1 MKDIQDNKMQ
11 INFLNKIKELTPD
24 AYSYIDE
31 LADLLKISQD
41 SVYRRIRGNTA
52 LSINEVAVICKHYHI
67 SFDLFTQSKDNATF
81 SYNVMQDEEG
91 FVNYLS
97 SILDAM
103 IKTIEPKNKQVTY
116 AAIDIPIFYHFKFP
130 ELGAFKM
137 FYWMKTVNNVSSL
150 QDKKFDINLI
160 SPELREMGRH
170 IYEIFVKTPCVE
182 IWSDQTVNSLVKQ
195 IEFFYDSGNFK
206 NKEDALLI
214 CNQAREEIEMIKK
227 QAELCSKD
235 FSRSRSYE
243 NSFSLYYSDIEIGSN
258 TIFVEREDTKLVF
271 ITFNTFNALVTPN
284 TKFIKQI
291 EIWIANLIKKSTLIS
306 GVSQKLRYQFFQR
319 AFGKIDKLYDKID
332 NER

>member
-1 MKDIQDNKMQ
+1 MKNIQDNKVQ
-11 INFLNKIKELTPD
+11 IRFLNKIKELTPA

-31 LADLLKISQD
+31 LSDLLNISPD
-41 SVYRRIRGNTA
+41 SVYRRIRGTTA

-91 FVNYLS
+91 FVNHLS

-103 IKTIEPKNKQVTY
+103 IKTIEPKSKQVTY
-116 AAIDIPIFYHFKFP
+116 VAIDVPIFYHFKFP

-137 FYWMKTVNNVSSL
+137 FYWMKTVNNLESF
-150 QDKKFDINLI
+150 QDKKFDMNLI

-170 IYEIFVKTPCVE
+170 IYEIFVKTPCIE
-182 IWSDQTVNSLVKQ
+182 IWSDHTVNSLIKP
-195 IEFFYDSGNFK
+195 IEFFWDSGNF
-206 NKEDALLI
+206 NSKEDALLL

-227 QAELCSKD
+227 QAELCTKD
-235 FSRSRSYE
+235 FSRSSTEE

-284 TKFIKQI
+284 TKFIKQV
-291 EIWIANLIKKSTLIS
+291 EIWLSNLMKKSTLIS

-319 AFGKIDKLYDKID
+319 AFNKIDKLYDKIKND
-332 NER
+332 R